1 MRPKNQVKKPLASA
15 GGLKQMKNLNWITK
29 KLLLNEDYNISNFGH
44 SLQAIVDNLRLIKV
58 ASKRDANRIQLALEQ
73 ASKIKKHVNKLNEK
87 ISHLEEQLRMLNEE
101 KED

>member
-1 MRPKNQVKKPLASA
+1 
-15 GGLKQMKNLNWITK
+15 MKNLNWITK

-44 SLQAIVDNLRLIKV
+44 SQQAIVDNLRLIKV

>member
-1 MRPKNQVKKPLASA
+1 
-15 GGLKQMKNLNWITK
+15 MKNLNWITK
-29 KLLLNEDYNISNFGH
+29 KLLLNEDYSISNFGH
-44 SLQAIVDNLRLIKV
+44 SLQAIVDNLKLIRV